1 MGDAADGMTW
11 KVRTSENG
19 QCEVG
24 VGQLALLSKPQL
36 MNNWNHLGKL

>member
-19 QCEVG
+19 QFEG
-24 VGQLALLSKPQL
+24 WPIGPSLETSIDEQLESS
-36 MNNWNHLGKL
+36 G